1 MLSHALSKSTWVHF
15 HKTKTGIVFAMAES
29 SPPREPQQR
38 RKWQPGLPGSCKGS
52 KWLLELASVPQ
63 WRWKWVIAPAL
74 GTSGRPKLPCGPFWE
89 PDGAL
94 GLPRNRKSARNGGSR
109 LPRRHRGTVRSKVL
123 LKGAVSTRLFLA
135 SLFPYGFPCVTVLVE
150 VRHVTSK

>member
-1 MLSHALSKSTWVHF
+1 MSIFTEQKQGSCSQRQNRVCPGSH
-15 HKTKTGIVFAMAES
+15 S
-29 SPPREPQQR
+29 SAGNGNS
-38 RKWQPGLPGSCKGS
+38 GLPGSCKGS

-94 GLPRNRKSARNGGSR
+94 EMVAPVCLGITKALEMVAHACHGDTGAQCARKYC
-109 LPRRHRGTVRSKVL
+109 SKVL
-123 LKGAVSTRLFLA
+123 
-135 SLFPYGFPCVTVLVE
+135 SLLVCSLHHFSLMNFHVFVFWWRYGM
-150 VRHVTSK
+150 